1 VDAVSG
7 IPTRWFLR
15 QLISSCLKEIVRLS
29 YPMIGLH
36 VLSTE
41 IWSTK
46 HLGLMRGKAFL
57 ETSMRDVKESK
68 LGKV

>member
-1 VDAVSG
+1 
-7 IPTRWFLR
+7 
-15 QLISSCLKEIVRLS
+15 
-29 YPMIGLH
+29 MIGLH